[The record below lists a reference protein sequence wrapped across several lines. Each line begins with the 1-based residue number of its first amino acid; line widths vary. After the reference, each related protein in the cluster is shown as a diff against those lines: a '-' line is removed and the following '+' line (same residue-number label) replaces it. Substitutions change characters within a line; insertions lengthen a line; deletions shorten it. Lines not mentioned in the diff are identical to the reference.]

1 MLLLLRRKTMLTR
14 SNINSNR
21 LNLTYF
27 LKGLRTFIS
36 LALLT
41 LFVSISPFLSR
52 TAVAEEW
59 WVGIAKNLF
68 IEIAKESAREYIRT
82 EFPAKQSEPFD
93 RHMSNY
99 IAGRRVSYSNDT
111 DQYSGAVKGS
121 WVQNNGD
128 TSKSGA
134 AGEISWNDGI
144 VSTVLFL
151 NNQRVRIWSGG
162 KEYGGR
168 WLTKDNVLYVQTD
181 LGALYRFYK

>member
-1 MLLLLRRKTMLTR
+1 MITR
-14 SNINSNR
+14 SNMNSKN
-21 LNLTYF
+21 LNLTY
-27 LKGLRTFIS
+27 LLRGIRTFTS
-36 LALLT
+36 LVLLT
-41 LFVSISPFLSR
+41 LLVNISPFLSR

-59 WVGIAKNLF
+59 WVELAKSLF
-68 IEIAKESAREYIRT
+68 VEMAKQGVTDYIRT

-93 RHMSNY
+93 RQMSNY
-99 IAGRRVSYSNDT
+99 IAGRRVSYNNDT
-111 DQYSGAVKGS
+111 DQYSGTVTGS

-134 AGEISWNDGI
+134 AGEVSWNDGI

-162 KEYGGR
+162 KEYGGS

-181 LGALYRFYK
+181 LGALYRFYE

>member
-21 LNLTYF
+21 LNLNYF

-41 LFVSISPFLSR
+41 LFINISPFLSR
-52 TAVAEEW
+52 AAVAEEW
-59 WVGIAKNLF
+59 WVGLAKSLF
-68 IEIAKESAREYIRT
+68 IEMAKEGVSNYFRS
-82 EFPAKQSEPFD
+82 EFPVQKSEPFD
-93 RHMSNY
+93 SQMSNY
-99 IAGRRVSYSNDT
+99 IAGRRVLYNNDT
-111 DQYSGAVKGS
+111 DQYSGTITGS
-121 WVQNNGD
+121 WTQNNGD

-134 AGEISWNDGI
+134 AGKINWNDGI

-162 KEYGGR
+162 KEYGGY
-168 WLTKDNVLYVQTD
+168 WLTKDSVLYVQTD
-181 LGALYRFYK
+181 LGALYRFY